1 MNKEIV
7 LKKIQEQELLLLKEC
22 IKLCEDNNIEYF
34 ALGGTL
40 LGAVRHQGF
49 IPWDDDID
57 LGIPRKYYDK
67 LIDLLSDNEDV
78 VLEKNII
85 NLNVLQYKKKENI
98 QIGSES
104 YSVYIDLFP
113 LDGVPNGKVA
123 RKVFLTK
130 FLLYRVLYKFSIVD
144 KLNIVDRGFIG
155 NLVVDFM
162 KKSKINKILSSER
175 IVKKSHEIAATYS
188 FDNSDF
194 CGNILGRYR
203 EKEIVS
209 KKIFGNSKLLKFEDI
224 EIRSPEDYDGY
235 LKHIYGD
242 YMKLPKE
249 EDRVAHFE
257 EMKSKE

>member
-1 MNKEIV
+1 MDKEIV
-7 LKKIQEQELLLLKEC
+7 LKRIQEQELILLKEC

-34 ALGGTL
+34 SLGGTL

-49 IPWDDDID
+49 IPWDDDLD

-67 LIDLLSDNEDV
+67 LIKLLSDNDEV

-113 LDGVPNGKVA
+113 LDGVPNGKIA

-130 FLLYRVLYKFSIVD
+130 FLLYSVLYKFSIVD
-144 KLNIVDRGFIG
+144 KLNIVDRGFVG
-155 NLVVDFM
+155 NLVVDLM

-175 IVKKSHEIAATYS
+175 IVEKLHKIAATYS
-188 FDNSDF
+188 FDDSEF
-194 CGNILGRYR
+194 VGNILGRYR

-249 EDRVAHFE
+249 EDRIAHFE

>member
-1 MNKEIV
+1 MDKEIV
-7 LKKIQEQELLLLKEC
+7 LKRIQEQELILLKEC
-22 IKLCEDNNIEYF
+22 IKLFEDNNIEYF
-34 ALGGTL
+34 SLGGTL

-67 LIDLLSDNEDV
+67 LIKLLSDNDEV

-113 LDGVPNGKVA
+113 LDGVPNGKIA

-144 KLNIVDRGFIG
+144 KLNIVDRGFVG
-155 NLVVDFM
+155 NLVVDLM

-175 IVKKSHEIAATYS
+175 IVEKLHKIAATYS
-188 FDNSDF
+188 FDDSEF
-194 CGNILGRYR
+194 VGNILGRYR

-249 EDRVAHFE
+249 EDRIAHFE

>member
-1 MNKEIV
+1 MDKEVV

-22 IKLCEDNNIEYF
+22 IKLCENNSIEYF

-67 LIDLLSDNEDV
+67 LIELLSDNEEV

-113 LDGVPNGKVA
+113 LDGAPNGKIA

-130 FLLYRVLYKFSIVD
+130 FLLYRVLYKFSIID
-144 KLNIVDRGFIG
+144 KLNIVDRGFVG
-155 NLVVDFM
+155 NLVVGLM
-162 KKSKINKILSSER
+162 KKSKIYKILSSER
-175 IVKKSHEIAATYS
+175 LVEKLHKIAA
-188 FDNSDF
+188 
-194 CGNILGRYR
+194 RYR

-242 YMKLPKE
+242 YMKLPDKKN
-249 EDRVAHFE
+249 RIAHFE

>member
-1 MNKEIV
+1 MDKEVV
-7 LKKIQEQELLLLKEC
+7 LKKIQEQELLLLKKC
-22 IKLCEDNNIEYF
+22 IKLCEDNNVEYF

-67 LIDLLSDNEDV
+67 LIELLSDNEEV

-113 LDGVPNGKVA
+113 LDGVPNGKIA

-144 KLNIVDRGFIG
+144 KLNVVDRGFVG
-155 NLVVDFM
+155 NLVVDFT
-162 KKSKINKILSSER
+162 KKIKINKVLSSER
-175 IVKKSHEIAATYS
+175 IVEKLHEIAATYS
-188 FDNSDF
+188 FDDSDF
-194 CGNILGRYR
+194 VGNILGRYR

-242 YMKLPKE
+242 YMKLPDVK
-249 EDRVAHFE
+249 DRIAHFE

>member
-1 MNKEIV
+1 MDKEIV
-7 LKKIQEQELLLLKEC
+7 LKRIQEQELILLKEC

-34 ALGGTL
+34 SLGGTL

-67 LIDLLSDNEDV
+67 LIKLLSDNDEV

-113 LDGVPNGKVA
+113 LDGVPNGKIA

-144 KLNIVDRGFIG
+144 KLNIVDRGFVG
-155 NLVVDFM
+155 NLVVDLM

-175 IVKKSHEIAATYS
+175 IVEKLHKIAATYS
-188 FDNSDF
+188 FDDSEF
-194 CGNILGRYR
+194 VGNILGRYR

-249 EDRVAHFE
+249 EDRIAHFE

>member
-1 MNKEIV
+1 MDKEVV
-7 LKKIQEQELLLLKEC
+7 LKKIQEQELLLLKKC

-34 ALGGTL
+34 SLGGTL

-67 LIDLLSDNEDV
+67 LIKLLSDNDEV

-113 LDGVPNGKVA
+113 LDGVPNGKIA

-144 KLNIVDRGFIG
+144 KLNIVDRGFVG
-155 NLVVDFM
+155 NLVVDLM

-175 IVKKSHEIAATYS
+175 IVEKLHKIAATYS
-188 FDNSDF
+188 FDDSEF
-194 CGNILGRYR
+194 VGNILGRYR

-249 EDRVAHFE
+249 EDRIAHFE

>member
-1 MNKEIV
+1 MDKEIV
-7 LKKIQEQELLLLKEC
+7 LKRIQEQELILLKEC

-34 ALGGTL
+34 SLGGTL

-67 LIDLLSDNEDV
+67 LIKLLSDNDEV

-113 LDGVPNGKVA
+113 LDGVPNGKIA

-144 KLNIVDRGFIG
+144 KLNIVDRGFVG
-155 NLVVDFM
+155 NLVVGLM
-162 KKSKINKILSSER
+162 KKSKIYKILSSER
-175 IVKKSHEIAATYS
+175 IVEKLHKIAATYS
-188 FDNSDF
+188 FDDSEF
-194 CGNILGRYR
+194 VGNILGRYR

-249 EDRVAHFE
+249 EDRIAHFE

>member
-1 MNKEIV
+1 MDKEIV
-7 LKKIQEQELLLLKEC
+7 LKRIQEQELILLKEC

-34 ALGGTL
+34 SLGGTL

-67 LIDLLSDNEDV
+67 FIELLSDNEEV

-113 LDGVPNGKVA
+113 LDGVPNGKIA

-144 KLNIVDRGFIG
+144 KLNVVDRGFVG
-155 NLVVDFM
+155 NLVVDLM

-175 IVKKSHEIAATYS
+175 IVEKLHKIAATYS
-188 FDNSDF
+188 FDDSEF
-194 CGNILGRYR
+194 VGNILGRYR

-249 EDRVAHFE
+249 EDRIAHFE

>member
-49 IPWDDDID
+49 IHWDDDID

-175 IVKKSHEIAATYS
+175 IVKKLHEIAATYS

>member
-1 MNKEIV
+1 MDKEIV

-67 LIDLLSDNEDV
+67 LIELLSDNEEV

-113 LDGVPNGKVA
+113 LDGVPNGKIA
-123 RKVFLTK
+123 RKIFLTK
-130 FLLYRVLYKFSIVD
+130 F
-144 KLNIVDRGFIG
+144 
-155 NLVVDFM
+155 
-162 KKSKINKILSSER
+162 
-175 IVKKSHEIAATYS
+175 
-188 FDNSDF
+188 
-194 CGNILGRYR
+194 
-203 EKEIVS
+203 
-209 KKIFGNSKLLKFEDI
+209 
-224 EIRSPEDYDGY
+224 
-235 LKHIYGD
+235 
-242 YMKLPKE
+242 
-249 EDRVAHFE
+249 
-257 EMKSKE
+257 

>member
-34 ALGGTL
+34 DLGGTL

-67 LIDLLSDNEDV
+67 LIELLSDNEEV

-113 LDGVPNGKVA
+113 LDGVPNGKIA
-123 RKVFLTK
+123 RKIFLTK

-144 KLNIVDRGFIG
+144 KLNIVDRGFVG
-155 NLVVDFM
+155 NLVVNFM
-162 KKSKINKILSSER
+162 KKIKINKTLSTKR
-175 IVKKSHEIAATYS
+175 IVEKLHEIAATYS

-194 CGNILGRYR
+194 VGNILGRYR

-249 EDRVAHFE
+249 EDRIAHFE
-257 EMKSKE
+257 EIKSKE

>member
-1 MNKEIV
+1 MDKEIV

-67 LIDLLSDNEDV
+67 LIELLSDNEEV

-113 LDGVPNGKVA
+113 LDGVPNGKIA
-123 RKVFLTK
+123 RKIFLTK

-144 KLNIVDRGFIG
+144 KLNIVDRGFVG
-155 NLVVDFM
+155 NLVVNFM
-162 KKSKINKILSSER
+162 KKIKINKTLSTKR
-175 IVKKSHEIAATYS
+175 IVEKLHEIAATYS

-194 CGNILGRYR
+194 VGNILGRYR

-249 EDRVAHFE
+249 EDRIAHFE
-257 EMKSKE
+257 EIKSKE